1 MPKILVIDDDPD
13 VRALHRMRLSETF
26 EIIETGE
33 PEQALSLALE
43 HKPVAILLDLMM
55 PKCSG
60 FELCQSLHSL
70 SYTSMIPIFI
80 ITGES
85 AEKYKAHCETLGAR
99 AFFEKPV
106 DYKQLKA
113 RLNAELQT
121 TQPDRRSNV
130 RVRMRVLLTLRGT
143 DANGNKFEASIAT
156 ENISSGG
163 FLCSCTVPLLK
174 DSVVDVFFAAPPE
187 RSVGRARVVR
197 RESPNAPWQQYGFEF
212 TEITHEWLLRP

>member
-130 RVRMRVLLTLRGT
+130 RVRMRVLYAAGDGIHPHESDARGHQDLLDDSIEHDPRHYVT
-143 DANGNKFEASIAT
+143 MVGSIAIFVLMA
-156 ENISSGG
+156 NAISI
-163 FLCSCTVPLLK
+163 VPAFRISDRASQRSAGLR
-174 DSVVDVFFAAPPE
+174 DSHVYFV
-187 RSVGRARVVR
+187 
-197 RESPNAPWQQYGFEF
+197 
-212 TEITHEWLLRP
+212 